1 MDCRS
6 FYFTAFIFSVRILS
20 TKLILFPYSRVI
32 LILFL
37 GTMAIDLEGEFTLT
51 DVFRIVSYTRFYY
64 IQVSFQKLFH
74 LWKS

>member
-1 MDCRS
+1 
-6 FYFTAFIFSVRILS
+6 
-20 TKLILFPYSRVI
+20 
-32 LILFL
+32 
-37 GTMAIDLEGEFTLT
+37 MAIDLEGEFTLT